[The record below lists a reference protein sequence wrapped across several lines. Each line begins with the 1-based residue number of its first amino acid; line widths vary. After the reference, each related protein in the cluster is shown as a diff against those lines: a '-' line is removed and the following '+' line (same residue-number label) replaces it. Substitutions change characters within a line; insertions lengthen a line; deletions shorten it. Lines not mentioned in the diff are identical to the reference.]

1 MTKQRRSTNSRTCH
15 YVIFS
20 LILAVCVGAFV
31 TALIYIYWP
40 DEPCQYANGAITS
53 ELEVPDT
60 AEVKAYVV
68 NYSEINTCEKH
79 DKYIEGIAVK
89 NNVLVDDVVLICSQ
103 KGNTCLAYSP
113 NSSSENIPKN
123 KAVIV
128 VYFRP
133 RSRRLR
139 QLNETCVGNT
149 TVCGTLW
156 TISPKVFDT
165 LNQLRTTNMCE
176 VLLCGTGMA
185 VCSDSQYNDTETC
198 RKANET
204 WIPSILDNNPSY
216 CAHAD
221 SLTSNKCQW
230 EEDQDGEINCT
241 GGRDCKDWTTTE
253 KQCKPFWCSE
263 QTSDSEHCKTVEEQ
277 GCE

>member
-1 MTKQRRSTNSRTCH
+1 
-15 YVIFS
+15 
-20 LILAVCVGAFV
+20 VGAFV

-149 TVCGTLW
+149 TVC
-156 TISPKVFDT
+156 
-165 LNQLRTTNMCE
+165 
-176 VLLCGTGMA
+176 
-185 VCSDSQYNDTETC
+185 
-198 RKANET
+198 
-204 WIPSILDNNPSY
+204 
-216 CAHAD
+216 
-221 SLTSNKCQW
+221 
-230 EEDQDGEINCT
+230 
-241 GGRDCKDWTTTE
+241 
-253 KQCKPFWCSE
+253 
-263 QTSDSEHCKTVEEQ
+263 
-277 GCE
+277 